1 MTKITKEMTIMDV
14 LKMDQGLAEI
24 FMKHGLH
31 CLGCPG
37 ATMESIEDAGKVH
50 GIDSDKLVAELNEYM
65 ESK

>member
-1 MTKITKEMTIMDV
+1 MAKITKEMTIMDV

-50 GIDSDKLVAELNEYM
+50 GIDSDKLVEELNGYM
-65 ESK
+65 TK